1 MSSFRKQQTFLR
13 VSAGYYDD
21 DGMWHEGVPE
31 EQTFLASVQPLN
43 ANEAQEYATLL
54 QEGITQFNAVKI
66 YSSIPLR
73 PAKQELPDGTP
84 GVEADILLWRG
95 RKWKVV
101 HLAEWQSDVINHY
114 RMVAKEVEPDE
125 GTDEEVSP

>member
-1 MSSFRKQQTFLR
+1 MSGFRKQQTFLR
-13 VSAGYYDD
+13 VSDGYYDD
-21 DGMWHEGVPE
+21 DGMWQEGTAE
-31 EQTFLASVQPLN
+31 EQTFFASVQPLN

-54 QEGITQFNAVKI
+54 KEGITQFNAVKI
-66 YSSIPLR
+66 YSDTPLR
-73 PAKQELPDGTP
+73 PAKQELPDKTP
-84 GVEADILLWRG
+84 SVEADILLWQG

-101 HLAEWQSDVINHY
+101 HVADWQSDVINHY